1 MKGIIFPIVVMTIAG
16 VLAALGL
23 CIALGFL
30 FAALCI
36 FLSHFVSL
44 PVATALT
51 AIIAILCSLLV
62 LLIAKMVVTRRA
74 KKAESSAA
82 ILGALLGK
90 QLKDVEGF
98 GVTKRL
104 IVALVAGFA
113 VGVSPRLRRILFELL

>member
-1 MKGIIFPIVVMTIAG
+1 MKGLFFQFGVLALAG

-36 FLSHFVSL
+36 YLGQFVSL

-51 AIIAILCSLLV
+51 AVIAILCSLLV
-62 LLIAKMVVTRRA
+62 LLIAKMIVSRRA
-74 KKAESSAA
+74 KKAEGSAA

-90 QLKDVEGF
+90 ELKDVQGF

-113 VGVSPRLRRILFELL
+113 VGISPRLRRILFELF